1 MSPPSDPFRSF
12 PDLDGAARRSHATFL
27 SIAYDN
33 FSRASRTL
41 GRWTAYSHL
50 HHIDVAM
57 VQTPPTLRM
66 RYCAAHWAPC
76 AVWDKLHAIE
86 QLFRKGYELVLYAD
100 GDAAVADWRRSPWD
114 ILLAAAQTLA
124 RPLPCFLVSTDR
136 GHFGAFGKVNLG
148 VMLLRNCSSTRR
160 ALEWVVAREKGH
172 EEWPAEQEQLN
183 KYLRTKEGATW
194 VARVPYCTLQCT
206 VDNGFWTIRQQH
218 AALLERRRKNQ
229 TGVAV
234 LYDDW
239 RSEVRS
245 HVQRLIDDNVWIM
258 HAVGAKRVYFKPET
272 GLPGTIEAMV
282 FEAFDALDRIAP
294 LPARSLGM

>member
-1 MSPPSDPFRSF
+1 
-12 PDLDGAARRSHATFL
+12 
-27 SIAYDN
+27 
-33 FSRASRTL
+33 
-41 GRWTAYSHL
+41 
-50 HHIDVAM
+50 
-57 VQTPPTLRM
+57 M

-172 EEWPAEQEQLN
+172 EEWPAEQEQAQQVPAHKGRGGVGGPRSVLHPPVHGRQR
-183 KYLRTKEGATW
+183 LLDDQAATRGGSRAQKEESDG
-194 VARVPYCTLQCT
+194 
-206 VDNGFWTIRQQH
+206 
-218 AALLERRRKNQ
+218 RRRF
-229 TGVAV
+229 V
-234 LYDDW
+234 
-239 RSEVRS
+239 
-245 HVQRLIDDNVWIM
+245 
-258 HAVGAKRVYFKPET
+258 
-272 GLPGTIEAMV
+272 
-282 FEAFDALDRIAP
+282 
-294 LPARSLGM
+294 